1 MKLSV
6 TLFLGLMLVMLAVT
20 VSGKPKIYL
29 IETIDDASV
38 NKLQI
43 LQHDNIKYF
52 LVNFSKYLW

>member
-29 IETIDDASV
+29 IETVDDASV
-38 NKLQI
+38 NKYFFRYLQ
-43 LQHDNIKYF
+43 
-52 LVNFSKYLW
+52 